1 MELIFGFTLMGLGML
16 LFFVGRSKS
25 RIIRVEASNGSVAIG
40 GKNSGTITN
49 TIIGDAPA
57 APAASHGTHW
67 LTVVSIVVELA
78 GMAVVIWHAWHL
90 AAK

>member
-1 MELIFGFTLMGLGML
+1 MGLIFGFALMGLGIV
-16 LFFVGRSKS
+16 LFLVGRSKFKN
-25 RIIRVEASNGSVAIG
+25 IRVEASNGSVAIG

-49 TIIGDAPA
+49 TNIGALPI
-57 APAASHGTHW
+57 ASHDSHW
-67 LTVVSIVVELA
+67 LTVVAIVVELA

>member
-1 MELIFGFTLMGLGML
+1 MELIFGFALMGLGIML
-16 LFFVGRSKS
+16 FLVGRSKS
-25 RIIRVEASNGSVAIG
+25 KIIRVEASTGSVAIG

-49 TIIGDAPA
+49 TNIGGLPV
-57 APAASHGTHW
+57 ASHGSHW
-67 LTVVSIVVELA
+67 LTVVAIVVELA

>member
-1 MELIFGFTLMGLGML
+1 MELIFGFALMGLGIV
-16 LFFVGRSKS
+16 LFLVGRSKS
-25 RIIRVEASNGSVAIG
+25 KTIQVEASNGSVAIG

-49 TIIGDAPA
+49 TIIGALPV
-57 APAASHGTHW
+57 ASHGSHW
-67 LTVVSIVVELA
+67 LTVVSIIVELA